1 MLRTL
6 SLLVISL
13 FCATEL
19 RAEQPIRFGYH
30 LHTWPETGFNQFSQI
45 LGAAAITGSKAARI
59 DTNWANFQTAPKVKF
74 NPQSTKLKPSAYNQ
88 YLGERGYGKN
98 GTNLFEAY
106 QALHQTYAAHQKPIF
121 NFGVIPVWAQQPASN
136 FTNWKSG
143 INQEFSFHPSKEQIA
158 FLVENSLSNTDD
170 VGQFLADL
178 IVYISKQPG
187 GKATLENIGGWE
199 IFNEVGGI
207 YGNGIPPEAGSNEAS
222 EAWPRLPYTE
232 YLSTVDNALARV
244 RSAYNSI
251 GLKNGPPIIA
261 PPVGGTYNPAFWRAI
276 ADYKPQ
282 NAMSK
287 NAAGHL
293 DLDQIGLHPYGIN
306 VQAWLEPLTEYH
318 KLIKAGPSD
327 VRDNLSYGHIL
338 MPTDDRFTWESLI
351 ERAKSTDLSSRIY
364 SYASHNNNADQ
375 FFDENTEMGVT
386 RTMARFAQMGYRKI
400 SVNFSEWGAS
410 SFVGDV
416 TNSDYFAQ
424 LNTAFIDPFKYGDV
438 PLGQTLT
445 QEMVETT
452 QLENIVQTLGL
463 MRNWDFANTATIYEM
478 FDRVTDGVM
487 QSDQYQY
494 GLATSK
500 LKADGNPNWK
510 PAGLAYIA
518 FMRGREYHNTRPEGQ
533 KGVDIHISAAN
544 GALDE
549 NQINP
554 NAHNLVVF
562 NDSQNHTIVTGMGDD
577 IIFGGNGDD
586 FISSGQGHNRLYGS
600 FGNDIIVGGSD
611 NDKINGGTGDDLLTG
626 GGGKN
631 EYVFSAYSD
640 SGSGFDG
647 NDTITDFKPTDL
659 LTIIGGNRLERLQMK
674 NTSEGGIKGVKIYYA
689 SNGASIFLQG
699 FTQENLKPENF
710 RIFEADDQS
719 VQKQ

>member
-1 MLRTL
+1 MLRTI
-6 SLLVISL
+6 SLLALSL
-13 FCATEL
+13 FCATEP
-19 RAEQPIRFGYH
+19 RAEQTINFGYH
-30 LHTWPETGFNQFSQI
+30 LHTWPETGFNRFSQM
-45 LGAAAITGSKAARI
+45 LGAAANAGSTSARL
-59 DTNWANFQTAPKVKF
+59 DTNWSNFQSAPKTKF
-74 NPQSTKLKPSAYNQ
+74 NPQSAKLKPLAYTQ
-88 YLGERGYGKN
+88 YLSNRGYGEN
-98 GTNLFEAY
+98 GSNLFEAY
-106 QALHQTYAAHQKPIF
+106 QALQQAYVAHQKVIF
-121 NFGVIPVWAQQPASN
+121 NFGVIPEWARQPASN
-136 FTNWKSG
+136 FATWKSG
-143 INQEFSFHPSKEQIA
+143 INQEFSFHPTAQQIT
-158 FLVENSLSNTDD
+158 FLTENSLANTAD
-170 VGQFLADL
+170 VGQFLADF
-178 IVYISKQPG
+178 IVYISKQPD
-187 GKATLENIGGWE
+187 GKATLENIAGWE

-207 YGNGIPPEAGSNEAS
+207 YGNGIPPENGNNEAS
-222 EAWPRLPYTE
+222 EAWPRLPFAE

-244 RSAYNSI
+244 HRAYSSI
-251 GLKNGPPIIA
+251 GLKNGPPVVA
-261 PPVGGTYNPAFWRAI
+261 PPVGGTYNPAFWQAI

-282 NAMSK
+282 NVSSK
-287 NAAGHL
+287 NASGHL
-293 DLDQIGLHPYGIN
+293 RLDQIGLHPYGIN
-306 VQAWLEPLTEYH
+306 VQAWLEPTTEYH
-318 KLIKAGPSD
+318 KLIEAGPSD

-351 ERAKSTDLSSRIY
+351 ERAKSTELSSRIY
-364 SYASHNNNADQ
+364 SYASRNNNADQ
-375 FFDENTEMGVT
+375 FFDKNTEMGVT
-386 RTMARFAQMGYRKI
+386 CTMARFAQMGYGKI

-410 SFVGDV
+410 SFAGDV

-424 LNTAFIDPFKYGDV
+424 LNTSLIDPFKYGDV
-438 PLGQTLT
+438 PLGQTLSP
-445 QEMVETT
+445 EIVETT
-452 QLENIVQTLGL
+452 QTENIVQILGL

-478 FDRVTDGVM
+478 FDRVAEGAM

-500 LKADGNPNWK
+500 LKSDGTPNWK

-533 KGVDIHISAAN
+533 KGVEIHISASS
-544 GALDE
+544 GAIDE

-554 NAHNLVVF
+554 NAHNLILY
-562 NDSQNHTIVTGMGDD
+562 NDNQNHTVATGMGDD
-577 IIFGGNGDD
+577 IIFGGSGDD
-586 FISSGQGHNRLYGS
+586 FISGGQGYNRLYGG

-631 EYVFSAYSD
+631 QYIFSAYSD

-647 NDTITDFKPTDL
+647 NDTITDFKPTDIL
-659 LTIIGGNRLERLQMK
+659 QVVGGYGFEKLQLK
-674 NTSEGGIKGVKIYYA
+674 NTSEGGIKGVKINYA